1 MGEGT
6 LVLTGVGENENEV
19 VWVMFWAAVKLKREK
34 AAQDKRRDMAVGKS
48 EGRSEKRGWN
58 KSWANGLTNYKYKY
72 NIHERF
78 PWDPVMLGQRSVY
91 YNLAILFES
100 SDT

>member
-34 AAQDKRRDMAVGKS
+34 AAQDKRRDMAEV
-48 EGRSEKRGWN
+48 RRGEVKKGGGTN
-58 KSWANGLTNYKYKY
+58 PGLT
-72 NIHERF
+72 
-78 PWDPVMLGQRSVY
+78 D
-91 YNLAILFES
+91 
-100 SDT
+100 

>member
-1 MGEGT
+1 MGAGT

-48 EGRSEKRGWN
+48 EGEK
-58 KSWANGLTNYKYKY
+58 
-72 NIHERF
+72 
-78 PWDPVMLGQRSVY
+78 
-91 YNLAILFES
+91 
-100 SDT
+100 